1 MIDVHAI
8 MLHSGDR
15 VEING
20 DASHKEIKHT
30 TYGVAKTRVRVT
42 LRVKVRVR
50 VRVSLRVG

>member
-1 MIDVHAI
+1 

-15 VEING
+15 VEINV
-20 DASHKEIKHT
+20 DASHKKIKHT

-42 LRVKVRVR
+42 LRVRVG

>member
-1 MIDVHAI
+1 MHAI

-42 LRVKVRVR
+42 LRVGVKVRVG